1 MPPIDFTPDAE
12 PIAFTP
18 DGGKGTVDFQPDT
31 PAGASISRP
40 APDDS
45 LADQFK
51 GVGQAFQRGVT
62 SGLRAVDV
70 LGELTDRRVPTTRQ
84 GRAAFERAMQ
94 DPRYMAQLS
103 EASRLEIED
112 PAAGKKRAAQAED
125 VFGPAAKLEQI
136 RRPIVTEQE
145 ARRFDIAN
153 ASEQL
158 ANAPRT
164 QAMQRWEKA
173 DNSNWWQVFAAD
185 PVEITASIIAESFPQ
200 SAIGSAVGGALG
212 AQLGAPGMAAGVGAG
227 SFATE
232 YANSLL
238 ASAGEAGFDLTKPE
252 AVKAFFASPQAQAD
266 AKAKAMARGVPIAV
280 MDAATAG
287 LAGKFLGPT
296 LGKGVRQVA
305 MGTAKEIGM
314 QMAGGMAGELGAQ
327 VASGEP
333 IDFKEIAAE
342 GIGELGGAPAEAV
355 GNIKAERARQAVPKT
370 GTAQPPVT
378 PDVTAPA
385 PEQPKVE
392 VTRDLAKELQAA
404 LTGNQG
410 KATPVTPAVTPPA
423 PAPPAEPLR
432 FRAIVEE
439 GKVPS
444 ELVIQPLTEEL
455 YDAVIHVPGLT
466 PDFDQFKAENPD
478 ATHLKRQLLPT
489 GKFASGHKFGPLNE
503 LVPPGIGSKWEDITN
518 AKPEGRREKPEDSA
532 PAAPLST
539 RLSPLSSQTLSTPPP
554 AAAVP
559 PPAAPA
565 PPAPAAAV
573 SPAPAANPVPIS
585 SSVTPQALPSS
596 PAGDS
601 LAAPLTPPAPGPSAP
616 AQSVAKQRRRNPAVE
631 EIWKKYSETG
641 EIETARDLAD
651 ALDGVE
657 KLPAPLTKAVRMF
670 RKAIQDDV
678 KEFGQRSGL
687 EDQFASQLES
697 VVEKYVAGTPAPP
710 AAVEQERKPAAVDV
724 STIEQATTEQEM
736 YKATGAL
743 LTAAK
748 TEAEMA
754 KIRAAQRKWIEQR
767 EAAALTPPA
776 PEPGAA
782 DAPFS
787 RREAAAPEYT
797 VGSGVPYAG
806 RIYRVLSVK
815 GDQVQIQDSAVG
827 GEKRWVSKAQLKLA
841 QEMARKPREETPADE
856 LPITI
861 GNQFDRGD
869 GFYITKAG
877 LDIGEGPFDTKE
889 QAAEWAEAEV
899 FGRVKIVEVANNKSS
914 DIGNSRRS
922 DRDAE
927 YLAAVER
934 GDLATAQR
942 MVDEAAKAAGYDTN
956 DGNGFW
962 HTGTFKNT
970 PETRIASDEN
980 TQSQGLYLARE
991 RSDSDG
997 VYNGETRKFYV
1008 EFGNRWNGDIADYY
1022 ESILNDALDIF
1033 NGKNDLEFSSWKE
1046 AKEHYGQD
1054 FQREI
1059 EKVFGDPTT
1068 PDGASYSRAIFN
1080 NIEKWDINPALKTL
1094 DLENDGYTSQD
1105 DGWQVIIFDPA
1116 QIKSADPVTY
1126 DDAGRVIP
1134 LSERFNPESNDIRN
1148 SRAEAAAEPAVSV
1161 ASAQARADEL
1171 TAKWVLPFGVEVV
1184 QTWRD
1189 LPARA
1194 QRGITEQDGH
1204 TVEGRYVPGSGVFLV
1219 ADNLA
1224 SPDRVAA
1231 VVLHEVLGH
1240 FGIDTV
1246 LGEQRDAF
1254 MLDVFEKLKGKPLF
1268 QFKVRQYAADF
1279 ANGEYPTTE
1288 RDRILMGRELVAAIA
1303 EDPKEYMGLWQ
1314 RIVDAVRRWLRE
1326 IGWVQDVTEADIRE
1340 ALRRADRELRGEMSN
1355 VQRPTS
1361 NVEPALA
1368 ARRNKVITGEERAR
1382 NFANWFRNSKVV
1394 NADGTPRAVYHG
1406 SKRPDRIGAKFLKKR
1421 ATSGP
1426 MAFFTDDPE
1435 IASNYATSKRD
1446 TSLEHPDD
1454 YSGWFK
1460 FKPPGSRTSVPIDR
1474 AWWFLSAEQR
1484 AKLADTLPRVSSTD
1498 ENGDS
1503 LPDGQYRLTAPGET
1517 GLMSKDS
1524 WDYELRQARGN
1535 SLKAAV
1541 EAWLN
1546 SGSLFNREDEFLDVL
1561 RTAGLNGVEFD
1572 SPWAEY
1578 SGVFPVHLSIQN
1590 PLNTAAIPENVIA
1603 ELNAVGKRKRARGQ
1617 YGTDQWDKNTVS
1629 GPDWLERLNNDQ
1641 KDGTA
1646 HAWTSIPDWVTD
1658 TLIKLGYDGIQ
1669 DTGGKKGGRQH
1680 GVWIPFFESQVKS
1693 ATGNRGTYDPESND
1707 MTFSRTSQPEPRE
1720 SDDLPKRVG
1729 TRNASGENATEDAL
1743 RDQTVIN
1750 VAAMRKDPKLV
1761 AKVEALIRAEY
1772 PQLRLAEGQD
1782 PIEALTQFVEN
1793 NLIWLHNQMD
1803 PEVRARAKLWY
1814 DGARKIVLQWEQQYG
1829 RPREAVA
1836 AVIAKLSPQRDWFQ
1850 NLELAERVIAI
1861 TNQLTGDEKLTDEM
1875 DQEILSWIY
1884 KKPTA
1889 KQVETPEK
1897 KARFYANQAAFE
1909 KAHFAMRHVAYRDM
1923 NPWQKAVFVRAHSST
1938 ALPNRYNI
1946 WTPEGERLGFKYK
1959 KPETKTKKPKP
1970 LEEAKLGW
1978 PGFDTIAGAIS
1989 ILENPTLQNI
1999 SDTLGNEHKIRNF
2012 YNNIILPNSEYGDVT
2027 IDTHAVAAGQ
2037 LKALA
2042 GDDMEVGHNFGTGA
2056 PSSDVI
2062 GVSGLYAIYA
2072 DAYRRAA
2079 AQLGLQPRQLQSI
2092 TWEEIRALFTEEFK
2106 AQEANKQLVENVWQR
2121 YAAGNLTLEEA
2132 RNEIKALAT
2141 DSQPDW
2147 VGVQSGAPAT
2157 ATPWTLPDRG
2167 QLSGARRYF
2176 EPRPR
2181 QRRSEEFAAALD
2193 QAAARRAAGL
2203 SPFSR
2208 TSQPTEPLPDL
2219 LARRDDAAA
2228 RGITYAAQ
2236 REKLRSEGKTIPE
2249 SLKKAER
2256 EQAEI
2261 FKEAQFQ
2268 LLRHPDYVAQ
2278 QVRAVDAKLDELNTL
2293 NERQRILKQQGT
2305 DLESDARARLADL
2318 EQWLPIETGEIPYG
2332 NADEFVGIPPS
2343 LVKQAIE
2350 RTSGLKHFVTEA
2362 EKERVRAILDNPDL
2376 SPEQKD
2382 RLLADLERNRGRAL
2396 AEVPLPNALPP
2407 RANVALATSTTLAGN
2422 QDARTWWESFARWA
2436 RNLASA
2442 TPEIPLFGPLARLN
2456 VPMRGF
2462 LNAIRAGNMTAARDA
2477 EAMVQDVV
2485 QPLLALPRT
2494 QLDPN
2499 ALARHQAIARK
2510 LQAAE
2515 RQFDQQAERM
2525 RAEIAAMEQMR
2536 ADRAAITERR
2546 EALAEF
2552 EGNPP
2557 AKIAELQKQLAEAV
2571 NNLGT
2576 NPMWLF
2582 KQAVL
2587 FRDYV
2592 SRFQML
2598 APKQQGRFKF
2608 PGNLSIQD
2616 VVNELE
2622 RTNAAIE
2629 ASPARAAIKEAMDR
2643 HYRAMAELEAELLKR
2658 GHIIPEAMKNGAYFP
2673 HQVLDYT
2680 SQHLGRLKPATEAPF
2695 RGYLVDPTG
2704 SRKAIETDYI
2714 QAVYRHA
2721 AEVMAHNSH
2730 QDAVEKFLKPWDK
2743 SDSIRETVAAKAAA
2757 EGRTAGRFEWR
2768 SEDNLPPGFVFY
2780 DAAKKLPLRLGYVM
2794 DPQTIADALGIAL
2807 KDGDVIDQMRKLGV
2821 DFVVEPEMLQQALVA
2836 GEKQPW
2842 VIPKEMA
2849 EALDGILERQRQEDA
2864 IARAPVTRRLRQ
2876 AVALWKLNT
2885 LFAPWHYIRY
2895 EWGNTMSDLVDKL
2908 GGADPGMAKYLPQ
2921 AFKEVIAFAD
2931 KKEATP
2937 EIRAAFEQRVLD
2949 TITFAEVEKVKDSP
2963 AFEQLRSDTQRA
2975 LSMAGTAAKN
2985 ITFPPLP
2992 IIRLLSGANVRS
3004 TVELSRLRE
3013 ATFRYA
3019 KFLADLNRIRNGE
3032 RPVYAGAYWKDA
3044 EAEKTPEEKAAFI
3057 ARRTFGDYGDLSVA
3071 GEYLRRNLVPFWSW
3085 TEINFRYHVNLLRN
3099 MADMIRK
3106 GEFGDAA
3113 QSARAIAA
3121 WTALRLALPY
3131 AAVHLWNT
3139 VGGAMAGAWDDDDDL
3154 EATLSDADRRRFHL
3168 ILGKDERGQT
3178 KVIYMPT
3185 AFSDVVSWFG
3195 GDNAA
3200 RLLAEYARGDITFER
3215 VVGDFAKQIGPDT
3228 LNKVAQSTGPIGKG
3242 VFIAVSGKQPFP
3254 DITNMRSVGGREKW
3268 FAVVQTMTDREG
3280 TDLLRRAFD
3289 NDYYPRPAGEVAQ
3302 QLILQIRRR
3311 DPEQW
3316 AFYEVKEKVS
3326 QWKEQKTGKRFE
3338 AGDYQAPE
3346 AQALRGFRRAVYLGD
3361 VDAAERFY
3369 NRLLGFGYTSER
3381 LKASIRNQHP
3391 LAELNEEGRKEF
3403 IKSLSRADRE
3413 QLRRALQYWER
3424 LSTLK
3429 GKERGLFPA
3438 KPGQRFTPQPE
3449 RLRNAVESFDRRTD
3463 EDVERT
3469 ARRLMDA
3476 ALTGRR

>member
-1 MPPIDFTPDAE
+1 
-12 PIAFTP
+12 
-18 DGGKGTVDFQPDT
+18 
-31 PAGASISRP
+31 
-40 APDDS
+40 
-45 LADQFK
+45 
-51 GVGQAFQRGVT
+51 
-62 SGLRAVDV
+62 
-70 LGELTDRRVPTTRQ
+70 
-84 GRAAFERAMQ
+84 
-94 DPRYMAQLS
+94 LS
-103 EASRLEIED
+103 
-112 PAAGKKRAAQAED
+112 
-125 VFGPAAKLEQI
+125 
-136 RRPIVTEQE
+136 
-145 ARRFDIAN
+145 
-153 ASEQL
+153 
-158 ANAPRT
+158 
-164 QAMQRWEKA
+164 
-173 DNSNWWQVFAAD
+173 
-185 PVEITASIIAESFPQ
+185 
-200 SAIGSAVGGALG
+200 
-212 AQLGAPGMAAGVGAG
+212 
-227 SFATE
+227 
-232 YANSLL
+232 
-238 ASAGEAGFDLTKPE
+238 
-252 AVKAFFASPQAQAD
+252 
-266 AKAKAMARGVPIAV
+266 
-280 MDAATAG
+280 
-287 LAGKFLGPT
+287 
-296 LGKGVRQVA
+296 
-305 MGTAKEIGM
+305 
-314 QMAGGMAGELGAQ
+314 
-327 VASGEP
+327 
-333 IDFKEIAAE
+333 
-342 GIGELGGAPAEAV
+342 
-355 GNIKAERARQAVPKT
+355 
-370 GTAQPPVT
+370 
-378 PDVTAPA
+378 
-385 PEQPKVE
+385 
-392 VTRDLAKELQAA
+392 
-404 LTGNQG
+404 
-410 KATPVTPAVTPPA
+410 
-423 PAPPAEPLR
+423 
-432 FRAIVEE
+432 
-439 GKVPS
+439 
-444 ELVIQPLTEEL
+444 
-455 YDAVIHVPGLT
+455 
-466 PDFDQFKAENPD
+466 
-478 ATHLKRQLLPT
+478 
-489 GKFASGHKFGPLNE
+489 
-503 LVPPGIGSKWEDITN
+503 
-518 AKPEGRREKPEDSA
+518 
-532 PAAPLST
+532 
-539 RLSPLSSQTLSTPPP
+539 
-554 AAAVP
+554 
-559 PPAAPA
+559 
-565 PPAPAAAV
+565 
-573 SPAPAANPVPIS
+573 
-585 SSVTPQALPSS
+585 
-596 PAGDS
+596 
-601 LAAPLTPPAPGPSAP
+601 
-616 AQSVAKQRRRNPAVE
+616 
-631 EIWKKYSETG
+631 
-641 EIETARDLAD
+641 
-651 ALDGVE
+651 
-657 KLPAPLTKAVRMF
+657 
-670 RKAIQDDV
+670 
-678 KEFGQRSGL
+678 
-687 EDQFASQLES
+687 
-697 VVEKYVAGTPAPP
+697 
-710 AAVEQERKPAAVDV
+710 
-724 STIEQATTEQEM
+724 
-736 YKATGAL
+736 
-743 LTAAK
+743 
-748 TEAEMA
+748 
-754 KIRAAQRKWIEQR
+754 
-767 EAAALTPPA
+767 
-776 PEPGAA
+776 
-782 DAPFS
+782 
-787 RREAAAPEYT
+787 
-797 VGSGVPYAG
+797 
-806 RIYRVLSVK
+806 
-815 GDQVQIQDSAVG
+815 
-827 GEKRWVSKAQLKLA
+827 
-841 QEMARKPREETPADE
+841 
-856 LPITI
+856 
-861 GNQFDRGD
+861 
-869 GFYITKAG
+869 
-877 LDIGEGPFDTKE
+877 
-889 QAAEWAEAEV
+889 
-899 FGRVKIVEVANNKSS
+899 
-914 DIGNSRRS
+914 
-922 DRDAE
+922 
-927 YLAAVER
+927 
-934 GDLATAQR
+934 
-942 MVDEAAKAAGYDTN
+942 
-956 DGNGFW
+956 
-962 HTGTFKNT
+962 
-970 PETRIASDEN
+970 
-980 TQSQGLYLARE
+980 
-991 RSDSDG
+991 
-997 VYNGETRKFYV
+997 
-1008 EFGNRWNGDIADYY
+1008 
-1022 ESILNDALDIF
+1022 
-1033 NGKNDLEFSSWKE
+1033 
-1046 AKEHYGQD
+1046 
-1054 FQREI
+1054 
-1059 EKVFGDPTT
+1059 
-1068 PDGASYSRAIFN
+1068 
-1080 NIEKWDINPALKTL
+1080 
-1094 DLENDGYTSQD
+1094 
-1105 DGWQVIIFDPA
+1105 
-1116 QIKSADPVTY
+1116 
-1126 DDAGRVIP
+1126 
-1134 LSERFNPESNDIRN
+1134 
-1148 SRAEAAAEPAVSV
+1148 
-1161 ASAQARADEL
+1161 
-1171 TAKWVLPFGVEVV
+1171 
-1184 QTWRD
+1184 
-1189 LPARA
+1189 
-1194 QRGITEQDGH
+1194 
-1204 TVEGRYVPGSGVFLV
+1204 
-1219 ADNLA
+1219 
-1224 SPDRVAA
+1224 
-1231 VVLHEVLGH
+1231 
-1240 FGIDTV
+1240 
-1246 LGEQRDAF
+1246 
-1254 MLDVFEKLKGKPLF
+1254 
-1268 QFKVRQYAADF
+1268 
-1279 ANGEYPTTE
+1279 
-1288 RDRILMGRELVAAIA
+1288 
-1303 EDPKEYMGLWQ
+1303 
-1314 RIVDAVRRWLRE
+1314 
-1326 IGWVQDVTEADIRE
+1326 
-1340 ALRRADRELRGEMSN
+1340 
-1355 VQRPTS
+1355 
-1361 NVEPALA
+1361 
-1368 ARRNKVITGEERAR
+1368 
-1382 NFANWFRNSKVV
+1382 
-1394 NADGTPRAVYHG
+1394 
-1406 SKRPDRIGAKFLKKR
+1406 
-1421 ATSGP
+1421 
-1426 MAFFTDDPE
+1426 
-1435 IASNYATSKRD
+1435 
-1446 TSLEHPDD
+1446 
-1454 YSGWFK
+1454 
-1460 FKPPGSRTSVPIDR
+1460 
-1474 AWWFLSAEQR
+1474 
-1484 AKLADTLPRVSSTD
+1484 
-1498 ENGDS
+1498 
-1503 LPDGQYRLTAPGET
+1503 
-1517 GLMSKDS
+1517 
-1524 WDYELRQARGN
+1524 
-1535 SLKAAV
+1535 
-1541 EAWLN
+1541 
-1546 SGSLFNREDEFLDVL
+1546 
-1561 RTAGLNGVEFD
+1561 
-1572 SPWAEY
+1572 
-1578 SGVFPVHLSIQN
+1578 
-1590 PLNTAAIPENVIA
+1590 
-1603 ELNAVGKRKRARGQ
+1603 
-1617 YGTDQWDKNTVS
+1617 
-1629 GPDWLERLNNDQ
+1629 
-1641 KDGTA
+1641 
-1646 HAWTSIPDWVTD
+1646 
-1658 TLIKLGYDGIQ
+1658 
-1669 DTGGKKGGRQH
+1669 
-1680 GVWIPFFESQVKS
+1680 
-1693 ATGNRGTYDPESND
+1693 
-1707 MTFSRTSQPEPRE
+1707 
-1720 SDDLPKRVG
+1720 
-1729 TRNASGENATEDAL
+1729 
-1743 RDQTVIN
+1743 
-1750 VAAMRKDPKLV
+1750 
-1761 AKVEALIRAEY
+1761 
-1772 PQLRLAEGQD
+1772 
-1782 PIEALTQFVEN
+1782 
-1793 NLIWLHNQMD
+1793 
-1803 PEVRARAKLWY
+1803 
-1814 DGARKIVLQWEQQYG
+1814 
-1829 RPREAVA
+1829 
-1836 AVIAKLSPQRDWFQ
+1836 
-1850 NLELAERVIAI
+1850 
-1861 TNQLTGDEKLTDEM
+1861 
-1875 DQEILSWIY
+1875 
-1884 KKPTA
+1884 
-1889 KQVETPEK
+1889 
-1897 KARFYANQAAFE
+1897 
-1909 KAHFAMRHVAYRDM
+1909 
-1923 NPWQKAVFVRAHSST
+1923 
-1938 ALPNRYNI
+1938 
-1946 WTPEGERLGFKYK
+1946 
-1959 KPETKTKKPKP
+1959 
-1970 LEEAKLGW
+1970 
-1978 PGFDTIAGAIS
+1978 
-1989 ILENPTLQNI
+1989 
-1999 SDTLGNEHKIRNF
+1999 
-2012 YNNIILPNSEYGDVT
+2012 
-2027 IDTHAVAAGQ
+2027 
-2037 LKALA
+2037 
-2042 GDDMEVGHNFGTGA
+2042 
-2056 PSSDVI
+2056 
-2062 GVSGLYAIYA
+2062 
-2072 DAYRRAA
+2072 
-2079 AQLGLQPRQLQSI
+2079 
-2092 TWEEIRALFTEEFK
+2092 
-2106 AQEANKQLVENVWQR
+2106 
-2121 YAAGNLTLEEA
+2121 
-2132 RNEIKALAT
+2132 
-2141 DSQPDW
+2141 
-2147 VGVQSGAPAT
+2147 
-2157 ATPWTLPDRG
+2157 
-2167 QLSGARRYF
+2167 
-2176 EPRPR
+2176 
-2181 QRRSEEFAAALD
+2181 
-2193 QAAARRAAGL
+2193 
-2203 SPFSR
+2203 
-2208 TSQPTEPLPDL
+2208 DL

-2293 NERQRILKQQGT
+2293 KERQRILKQQGT
-2305 DLESDARARLADL
+2305 DLESDARARLAEL

-2546 EALAEF
+2546 EALSEF

-2557 AKIAELQKQLAEAV
+2557 AKIAELQRQLAEAV
-2571 NNLGT
+2571 DKLAT

-2768 SEDNLPPGFVFY
+2768 SEDNLPPGYVFY

-2807 KDGDVIDQMRKLGV
+2807 KDGDVIEQMRKLGV

-2895 EWGNTMSDLVDKL
+2895 EWGNTMSDVVDKL

-2975 LSMAGTAAKN
+2975 LGMVGTAAKN
-2985 ITFPPLP
+2985 VTFPPLP

-3019 KFLADLNRIRNGE
+3019 KFLADLARIRNGQN
-3032 RPVYAGAYWKDA
+3032 PVYAGAYWKDV
-3044 EAEKTPEEKAAFI
+3044 EAERTPEEKAAFI

-3139 VGGAMAGAWDDDDDL
+3139 IGGAMAGAWDDDDDL

-3200 RLLAEYARGDITFER
+3200 RLLAEYARSEITFER

-3242 VFIAVSGKQPFP
+3242 AFIAVSGKQPFP

-3289 NDYYPRPAGEVAQ
+3289 NDYYPRPASEVAQ

-3449 RLRNAVESFDRRTD
+3449 RLRNAVESFDRRSD